1 MAKPAIPTEAPAE
14 RLQMIENEISKEL
27 LLHLEV
33 LFVHLVV
40 LIHSNCVIGSAGDL
54 LDDRHWKMSYLVKV
68 YG

>member
-14 RLQMIENEISKEL
+14 RLQMIENKISKEL

-40 LIHSNCVIGSAGDL
+40 MYII
-54 LDDRHWKMSYLVKV
+54 
-68 YG
+68 